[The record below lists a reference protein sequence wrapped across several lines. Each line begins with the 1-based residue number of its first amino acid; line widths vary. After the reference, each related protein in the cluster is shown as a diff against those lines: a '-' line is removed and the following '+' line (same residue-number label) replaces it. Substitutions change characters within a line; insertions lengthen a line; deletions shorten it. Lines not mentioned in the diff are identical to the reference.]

1 MQFCCK
7 KVSVKGHFSLR
18 CKVSVK
24 RRILTSTVMKWH
36 ILKLLLCLLENR
48 KINRKVS
55 WRLLLISG
63 KPTCTCRNSFTCAH
77 KNTHELTVLSLK
89 VYMFLNS
96 STSFFFYDFFLDT
109 ISLARAEEDYNAPDC
124 RFINIKKGQL
134 IYVYSK
140 LVKEKDS
147 GEFWA
152 GSVRHSCVYEQTRSR
167 LTCISVKKL
176 ILMLSY
182 CGF

>member
-1 MQFCCK
+1 MRAYK
-7 KVSVKGHFSLR
+7 HTHIYISLS
-18 CKVSVK
+18 KSLYVFKFVHL
-24 RRILTSTVMKWH
+24 IL
-36 ILKLLLCLLENR
+36 
-48 KINRKVS
+48 
-55 WRLLLISG
+55 
-63 KPTCTCRNSFTCAH
+63 F
-77 KNTHELTVLSLK
+77 
-89 VYMFLNS
+89 
-96 STSFFFYDFFLDT
+96 FFLDT

-152 GSVRHSCVYEQTRSR
+152 GSVRGDSCVYEQTRSR
-167 LTCISVKKL
+167 STRISVKKWL
-176 ILMLSY
+176 LTLSY